1 MDLASF
7 KMRYPSFTDDL
18 KIEQT
23 LHDASL
29 FVGMYEIDADKLE
42 LAHAL
47 MTAHLLTL
55 SSTDGMT
62 EPVVKRV
69 KADTVEVEFSDKVVA
84 ISTWLGSTSYGLQ
97 FGLLIRP
104 NTRVREYGVINDSN
118 RLAIRFTG
126 QLTEDLQLVPSEDYY
141 DKSINK

>member
-7 KMRYPSFTDDL
+7 KLRYPSFINDTE
-18 KIEQT
+18 IE
-23 LHDASL
+23 LALSDARL
-29 FVGMYEIDADKLE
+29 YVDMYEIDADKID
-42 LAHAL
+42 LATAL

-55 SSTDGMT
+55 PTGTT
-62 EPVVKRV
+62 EQVVKKV

-97 FGLLIRP
+97 FGLLIKPYTTIRK
-104 NTRVREYGVINDSN
+104 YGVINDSD

-126 QLTEDLQLVPSEDYY
+126 KLTDELQAVPREDYY
-141 DKSINK
+141 DKPVTD

>member
-7 KMRYPSFTDDL
+7 KLRYPSFINDTE
-18 KIEQT
+18 IE
-23 LHDASL
+23 LALSDARL
-29 FVGMYEIDADKLE
+29 YVDMYEIDADKID
-42 LAHAL
+42 LATAL

-55 SSTDGMT
+55 PIGTT
-62 EPVVKRV
+62 EQVVKKV

-97 FGLLIRP
+97 FGLLIKP
-104 NTRVREYGVINDSN
+104 STQNREYGVINDSD

-126 QLTEDLQLVPSEDYY
+126 KLTDELKAVPSEDYY
-141 DKSINK
+141 DKPVTN